1 VIVFAVFSHQVLMI
15 EREIAS
21 QPCTWKEAARQAA
34 GAADGLPQRGLR
46 LAILG
51 CGTSYFVAQAMAGL
65 REASG
70 HGESD
75 AFPASEAPMWR
86 AYDAVLAVS
95 RSGTT
100 TEILS
105 ALERVPDVVPTM
117 AICAVP
123 DSPVAQMVRRPV
135 LLEFADERAV
145 VQTRFATTA
154 LTLFRAHLSEGVD
167 DLIAGAEEALAAP
180 IPAGL
185 TDFEQFVF
193 LANGWGGGLANEAA
207 LKLREA
213 AGVWSESYSAM
224 EYRHG
229 PVSATTPRTLVWALG
244 HVDEGVLQDA
254 AEAGATVIDNRRD
267 PMAELVLVQRA
278 AVALAAARGL
288 DPDKPPHL
296 NRSVILEPTPK
307 AVSKS

>member
-1 VIVFAVFSHQVLMI
+1 MLGFAVLSHQVLMI

-21 QPCTWKEAARQAA
+21 QPGMWQEAARQAA
-34 GAADGLPQRGLR
+34 STADGLPEQGLR

-51 CGTSYFVAQAMAGL
+51 CGTSYFIAQAMAGL
-65 REASG
+65 REGSG

-75 AFPASEAPMWR
+75 AFSASEAPMWR

-105 ALERVPDVVPTM
+105 ALERVPSAVPTM

-123 DSPVAQMVRRPV
+123 DSPVAQMVQRAV

-154 LTLFRAHLSEGVD
+154 LALFRAHLRERVE
-167 DLIAGAEEALAAP
+167 DLIAAAEEALVAP
-180 IPAGL
+180 IPSGL

-193 LANGWGGGLANEAA
+193 LANGWGVGLANEAA

-229 PVSATTPRTLVWALG
+229 PVSATTSRTLVWALG
-244 HVDEGVLQDA
+244 RVDDGVLADA
-254 AEAGATVIDNRRD
+254 GEAGATVIDSRRD
-267 PMAELVLVQRA
+267 PMTELVLVQRA

-288 DPDKPPHL
+288 DPDRPPHL
-296 NRSVILEPTPK
+296 SRSVVLQTGPE